1 MKRYTLLGI
10 GLSVL
15 LILAGCGSKQS
26 ATNATATTTKSTAKT
41 VSFVKQAHAQGTYV
55 WFEVNGVA
63 KDAVVSGIKVLH
75 NGKMQAYQIFDNNVT
90 LGKLSKM
97 SDAAVIKLAKQQ
109 DKKYATTGAQS
120 EVQNW
125 LKGNDSQIGQEA
137 DFDDDVKEA
146 ASGRAEVCYSFKSV
160 GTADSDSEFP
170 SSYTITALNIYKNPD
185 TSSEDRSTVHLYEF
199 APEGTADTE
208 GGPDGN
214 DMNYGKA
221 LLKNISAAKYKSP
234 VARSIKVKNATDA
247 SGNKITKQQVTYQ
260 SIDYFD
266 GSVLEDNAYKLA
278 SQNKTEFLNMVS
290 TSANLSNA
298 QNDADTS
305 LIKKWSPKLVP
316 QYEKLIK
323 PNYDKLMKNVYG
335 YHYWNRDIT
344 LSSTI
349 SQQIYKHR
357 YIRYYLSDHS
367 TYLVT
372 KAQTSSQKAVLAK

>member
-1 MKRYTLLGI
+1 M
-10 GLSVL
+10 
-15 LILAGCGSKQS
+15 
-26 ATNATATTTKSTAKT
+26 
-41 VSFVKQAHAQGTYV
+41 
-55 WFEVNGVA
+55 
-63 KDAVVSGIKVLH
+63 
-75 NGKMQAYQIFDNNVT
+75 
-90 LGKLSKM
+90 
-97 SDAAVIKLAKQQ
+97 
-109 DKKYATTGAQS
+109 
-120 EVQNW
+120 
-125 LKGNDSQIGQEA
+125 
-137 DFDDDVKEA
+137 
-146 ASGRAEVCYSFKSV
+146 
-160 GTADSDSEFP
+160 
-170 SSYTITALNIYKNPD
+170 NIYKNPD

-234 VARSIKVKNATDA
+234 VARSIKVKNTTDA

-260 SIDYFD
+260 SIDFFD

-357 YIRYYLSDHS
+357 YIGYYLSDHS